1 MMIDDEK
8 RRQLLVYRQ
17 QRDLIAQRLG
27 AAVIELSAVI
37 RRAEAQIAESLAAEA
52 ALEGELLQQQG
63 VPVGVRAT
71 IDRGTG
77 EVSIS
82 KGAW

>member
-1 MMIDDEK
+1 MTIDDER
-8 RRQLLVYRQ
+8 RRQLLAYRQ

-52 ALEGELLQQQG
+52 ALERELLQQQG
-63 VPVGVRAT
+63 VPVGVPAT
-71 IDRGTG
+71 IDRNTG
-77 EVSIS
+77 EVSVS

>member
-1 MMIDDEK
+1 MTVDRESLQ
-8 RRQLLVYRQ
+8 RLLAYRQ
-17 QRDLIAQRLG
+17 QRDVVAQRLG

-37 RRAEAQIAESLAAEA
+37 RRAEAQIAESLAAEV
-52 ALEGELLQQQG
+52 ALECELLQQHGIPAG
-63 VPVGVRAT
+63 VHAT
-71 IDRGTG
+71 IDRASG